1 MNETLELHVGDS
13 FRVPKAFQVS
23 EERVVLESLG
33 LCRTKTEKGLHFV
46 AAFAETELLFL
57 AARLELR
64 IVLPQQQSFDDP
76 LQILELVGFFSH
88 SLFDPKTARTKK
100 TQEGDT
106 NQVSEK
112 KVILNLGIHTT
123 VGFG

>member
-46 AAFAETELLFL
+46 AAFAETELSYL

-76 LQILELVGFFSH
+76 LQILEVVGFFSH
-88 SLFDPKTARTKK
+88 SLFDPKTARKKKQRKEIPTK
-100 TQEGDT
+100 
-106 NQVSEK
+106 
-112 KVILNLGIHTT
+112 
-123 VGFG
+123 

>member
-100 TQEGDT
+100 TEEGDT